1 MKLNQNG
8 RNSKNLMDNMNS
20 IKKDE
25 VSKRTP
31 LAELTKVN
39 GVVRANSSTSLC
51 KPITMS
57 ASKRK
62 LEVYRDEPVAKRPK
76 LIEQRFKFEG
86 NISDVSEYSSDIF
99 RNLFKSEE
107 KTIPTHNY
115 LLDNSSEYYL
125 RSSMRSILVDWLVD
139 VHANFKC
146 LPETLLLAIN
156 IMDRFLSSNKVPV
169 SKLQLVAVT
178 SLFIACKYEEVKL
191 PKITN
196 FAYITDGAATVED
209 IRQAEINMLENLRFN
224 INWPNPLNF
233 LRRLSKLDDY
243 NYELRDIA
251 KFVLEFIMCT
261 HYFVDCK
268 PSFISAMAVYLSKQ
282 ICDGAFNE
290 DVNAIRWTER
300 HTELSGG
307 IDPDNNTKFKDSLQT
322 IINEFRSPSSNTKSL
337 LNKYKSKN
345 RYGMLFRVQD
355 WCLNYS

>member
-1 MKLNQNG
+1 MH
-8 RNSKNLMDNMNS
+8 NMN
-20 IKKDE
+20 KKE
-25 VSKRTP
+25 ESNRTP
-31 LAELTKVN
+31 LAELSKVN
-39 GVVRANSSTSLC
+39 GVVRPASSTYLC

-57 ASKRK
+57 SSKRK
-62 LEVYRDEPVAKRPK
+62 LEVYRDEPAKKPK
-76 LIEQRFKFEG
+76 LLEQTFKFED
-86 NISDVSEYSSDIF
+86 NINDVSEYSSEIF
-99 RNLFKSEE
+99 RNLFQSEDQ
-107 KTIPTHNY
+107 TVPTHNY
-115 LLDNSSEYYL
+115 LTDDSSEYYL
-125 RSSMRSILVDWLVD
+125 RSSMRSILIDWLID

-156 IMDRFLSSNKVPV
+156 ILDRFFSSNKVPV

-178 SLFIACKYEEVKL
+178 SLFIACKYEEVQL

-209 IRQAEINMLENLRFN
+209 IRQAEINILENLRFN

-261 HYFVDCK
+261 HYFVDYK

-282 ICDGAFNE
+282 ICDVNDDE
-290 DVNAIRWTER
+290 DITAVRWTEQ

-307 IDPDNNTKFKDSLQT
+307 IDPENNIKFKKSLQT
-322 IINEFRSPSSNTKSL
+322 IIKEFGSPSSSTKSL

-355 WCLNYS
+355 WCLNYQ